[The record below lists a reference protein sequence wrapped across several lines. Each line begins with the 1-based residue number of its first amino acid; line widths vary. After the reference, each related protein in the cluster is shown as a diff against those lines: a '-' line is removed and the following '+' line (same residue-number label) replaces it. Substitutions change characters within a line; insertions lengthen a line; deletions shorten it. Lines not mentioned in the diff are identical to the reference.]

1 MEKTSWARDLAEQF
15 LAGPLPRRWNH
26 SQGVGHKAEAIA
38 EALGA
43 DGELL
48 ACAAWLHD
56 IGYAPDAIATG
67 FHPLDGARFLR
78 DVAGVDL
85 RLCSLVAHHSCADI
99 EARHRGLVD
108 ELCAEFES
116 ASGLLTD
123 ALTFCDITTTPD
135 GTPTDIDARLADIYG
150 RYGAGHLVT
159 ESVSEA
165 EPYFIGAVHRINR
178 LVSAQH

>member
-1 MEKTSWARDLAEQF
+1 METITWARDLAEQ
-15 LAGPLPRRWNH
+15 LLSGPLPRRWDH

-38 EALGA
+38 ETLGA

-56 IGYAPDAIATG
+56 IGYAPDVVVTG

-78 DVAGVDL
+78 DVAGADL
-85 RLCSLVAHHSCADI
+85 RLCSLVAHHSCAHI
-99 EARHRGLVD
+99 EARHRGLVA
-108 ELCAEFES
+108 ELCAEFQP

-135 GTPTDIDARLADIYG
+135 GMPTDVETRLADIYG
-150 RYGAGHLVT
+150 RYGAGHMVT

-165 EPYFIGAVHRINR
+165 EPYLIGAVDRISR
-178 LVSAQH
+178 LVAAQR